1 MKLDVLGDMD
11 DNDPDGDEDDE
22 ELDEEEEGVD
32 EGDGER
38 AVETTN
44 TAPREDGEMDE
55 LSAALGAV
63 KV

>member
-1 MKLDVLGDMD
+1 MVKLDVLGDMD

-22 ELDEEEEGVD
+22 DEEELDEDGEGVD
-32 EGDGER
+32 EG
-38 AVETTN
+38 AAETTSP
-44 TAPREDGEMDE
+44 APRDGEMDE